1 MAQCPFEQKN
11 IYQFSRRPKKRF
23 VMGFDRTLILP
34 GAFGLL
40 APQAS
45 ALLHNVSM
53 ILLSMDCLT
62 ELLPDEKTITDKK
75 GGAAAG
81 DGL

>member
-1 MAQCPFEQKN
+1 
-11 IYQFSRRPKKRF
+11 
-23 VMGFDRTLILP
+23 MGFDETLILP

-45 ALLHNVSM
+45 ALLQNDSM

-62 ELLPDEKTITDKK
+62 ELLPDEKT
-75 GGAAAG
+75 
-81 DGL
+81 